1 MSLDTYDEHSPL
13 NPANMCEQLPEL
25 SELEEQQEWNAE
37 LVSKIDKAKE
47 QLAYCI
53 SLVPEHQT
61 LLLNNLNKIK
71 L

>member
-1 MSLDTYDEHSPL
+1 MPIDTHNDH
-13 NPANMCEQLPEL
+13 NPSAPWNQEEFPAL
-25 SELEEQQEWNAE
+25 SELEQQQEWNME
-37 LVSKIDKAKE
+37 MKSKIQKAKE